1 MDNKK
6 RNKTILK
13 VTCDLLE
20 KMNVEVKDAFVED
33 IENDSKVES
42 RKLEVENKNEKG
54 EVGVE
59 GRDEQV
65 LVGVEVE
72 NPAILIGFKG
82 RTLMPLQFIVS
93 LMVKKALDKW
103 VRVLLDINGYRG
115 EQKLRLEEKTKEA
128 IGRAVASGDAVS
140 LPAMSSFER
149 RICHMA
155 AAEIGG
161 VASESEGEGWN
172 RHVVVRPEGDRVKA
186 DETIEK

>member
-13 VTCDLLE
+13 VACDLLE

-33 IENDSKVES
+33 IENELK
-42 RKLEVENKNEKG
+42 VENKNGKG
-54 EVGVE
+54 GE
-59 GRDEQV
+59 DEQV

-82 RTLMPLQFIVS
+82 RTLMQLQFIVS
-93 LMVKKALDKW
+93 LMVKKVLDKW

-115 EQKLRLEEKTKEA
+115 EQKARLEEKTKEA
-128 IGRAVASGDAVS
+128 IGRAVESGGAVRM
-140 LPAMSSFER
+140 PNMSSFER

-155 AAEIGG
+155 VAEVDG

-172 RHVVVRPEGDRVKA
+172 RHVVIRPEGDGVKA